1 MKLLIL
7 EKLPNRP
14 REAFCRFPQAA
25 DGRALAEGPHAARKF
40 ELTLRV
46 PVHGPI
52 CVSPRAFPKPERSK
66 SKIWWS
72 TGVVIEF
79 ASWRHFSACVLYSA
93 TVFMN
98 TPDYRSLTQE
108 ALRKNSGSFATLA
121 AIRRASSLLS
131 NLAAEHRPSSSSNRH
146 TRAPARCCLARQ
158 STPLVLRQT
167 RAAGSGGLSF
177 QAKSLPVSCRI
188 RVACN
193 FRKTTEMPGK

>member
-1 MKLLIL
+1 MV
-7 EKLPNRP
+7 
-14 REAFCRFPQAA
+14 
-25 DGRALAEGPHAARKF
+25 EGPHAARKF

-46 PVHGPI
+46 PVHSPI

-98 TPDYRSLTQE
+98 TPGYRSLTQE

-131 NLAAEHRPSSSSNRH
+131 NLGCGSAAELVLKVDVSERPVRCFAHDN
-146 TRAPARCCLARQ
+146 ARL
-158 STPLVLRQT
+158 LVLRQT
-167 RAAGSGGLSF
+167 RAAGSGGRHWVT
-177 QAKSLPVSCRI
+177 PVELTCS
-188 RVACN
+188 VA
-193 FRKTTEMPGK
+193 R